1 MTHFNLRFFKAKY
14 GEKLKVRQNMLIY
27 RQLLKWNEFMKKNYS
42 TAPNDIP
49 QQSPRVKSGT
59 SLKSQQRNHNE
70 TSTKKNNEEACD
82 LNRTTPTVNGE
93 RWTVKR
99 GTSTKIYGPNGEMG
113 TSTKHQQLPALIYGI
128 SKKPQQPTAKH
139 GLSTKSQNQSTGKR
153 GASRKIHK
161 CQWRSM
167 WPQWNS
173 NIKNERWCM
182 GCQRKCNNV
191 QPQRNDHH

>member
-42 TAPNDIP
+42 TAPNDIQ

-93 RWTVKR
+93 RWNEEHQRKYMGQTVKWVHQR
-99 GTSTKIYGPNGEMG
+99 NVNNCQRWFMVSQRNHNNSQQRNMDSQRNHKTSQRENVGHQGKYTSANGEACD
-113 TSTKHQQLPALIYGI
+113 L
-128 SKKPQQPTAKH
+128 
-139 GLSTKSQNQSTGKR
+139 
-153 GASRKIHK
+153 
-161 CQWRSM
+161 
-167 WPQWNS
+167 
-173 NIKNERWCM
+173 NET
-182 GCQRKCNNV
+182 V
-191 QPQRNDHH
+191 I